1 MSKDTSHAKIGE
13 IDTILKQAKDTIF
26 YMVQSLSK
34 QRELEEVDVWASKS
48 CDCSCN
54 AGGVSLENL
63 DPVTQEKVDNI
74 TKELKVDTR
83 NTSSHTRTLISASD
97 PRPSA
102 QAAGCVGIFLTLS
115 EEAIK
120 QLKSEA
126 CYCTVRKV

>member
-1 MSKDTSHAKIGE
+1 MKKKNRKAKRYRY
-13 IDTILKQAKDTIF
+13 TT
-26 YMVQSLSK
+26 LSYFV
-34 QRELEEVDVWASKS
+34 EEVDVWATKS

-54 AGGVSLENL
+54 AGGISLENL

-102 QAAGCVGIFLTLS
+102 QAAGCVGIVILTVVFGSLVLLDLTRICFKPN
-115 EEAIK
+115 ERYAD
-120 QLKSEA
+120 
-126 CYCTVRKV
+126 